1 MIKYTKNIGSRKEV
15 MNNIAKMTG
24 GKLIK
29 KQLKYNKYGK
39 IVSIKLSN
47 LAKIRYI
54 TKKGGAV
61 NSVNV
66 VGNKVSAVGDADA
79 VTSNT
84 NAVTSNTGVKNIG
97 NTLKNNGPEL
107 NNTDIRVI
115 IKEPLEYDEYI
126 KNQQEFVTNIIKLY
140 KLYPTL
146 TRILP
151 YCMLEYELY
160 LELFNIYKINI
171 NKPRIPKQHIN
182 KYYYNNNNNE
192 NSNKMKEY
200 INFLKEKIK
209 LHNMFNLIIKNININ
224 SVGFR
229 TLIHAPTKENNTTA
243 RNYHQNSEHTEIY
256 YNTLCYIFSNSTAEN
271 GTIITFYEY
280 ATRKIV
286 EIQLPSC
293 IGVVLWLLDSQMIH
307 KSPMINVKTGKIH
320 RVLLRGFAIDQTK
333 YGKYIGPPLNNNS
346 VKLMENIFVIHS
358 EDTPNYEVIYENYT
372 ERVYNKKH
380 VCKLIH
386 SDWTKYIPRGHSL
399 ITRLYNLFNNKHTI
413 NKNNLLNKLNELTI
427 SKYPKYMHG
436 RRPWINEDGT
446 INGIVLDNLKYPI
459 KKLNTWILFDNL
471 YFGPTKIHTSSFKYF
486 VEHNIPKF

>member
-61 NSVNV
+61 SSVSV
-66 VGNKVSAVGDADA
+66 VGNKGSAVGDADA

-107 NNTDIRVI
+107 NNIDIRVI

-126 KNQQEFVTNIIKLY
+126 INQRQFVIKIMELY
-140 KLYPTL
+140 KIYPTL
-146 TRILP
+146 NRILP

-160 LELFNIYKINI
+160 LELFNIYKENINRQNI
-171 NKPRIPKQHIN
+171 NKRYIYSHTN
-182 KYYYNNNNNE
+182 K
-192 NSNKMKEY
+192 NSNKIKKY
-200 INFLKEKIK
+200 INFLKEKIE
-209 LHNMFNLIIKNININ
+209 LHNRSNQIIKNINIY

-229 TLIHAPTKENNTTA
+229 TLIHAPTKENNTTSP
-243 RNYHQNSEHTEIY
+243 NYHQNSEHTEIY
-256 YNTLCYIFSNSTAEN
+256 YNTLCYIFSNSTDEN
-271 GTIITFYEY
+271 GTIIKFYEY
-280 ATRKIV
+280 TTREIV
-286 EIQLPSC
+286 EIHLPSC
-293 IGVVLWLLDSQMIH
+293 IGVVLWLLDSRMIH
-307 KSPMINVKTGKIH
+307 KSPMINVKTGKIY
-320 RVLLRGFAIDQTK
+320 RVLLRGFVIDETK
-333 YGKYIGPPLNNNS
+333 YGKYIGPPLNNS
-346 VKLMENIFVIHS
+346 VKLMENIFVIHN
-358 EDTPNYEVIYENYT
+358 EDKHNYMVIDDNYT
-372 ERVYNKKH
+372 ERLYNKEH
-380 VCKLIH
+380 VCELVH
-386 SDWTKYIPRGHSL
+386 SDWTKYIFEGHTL
-399 ITRLYNLFNNKHTI
+399 ITKLYNLFNNKHTI
-413 NKNNLLNKLNELTI
+413 NKNNLSNKLNGLTI

-471 YFGPTKIHTSSFKYF
+471 YFGPEKIHTSSFKYF